1 MPLADGWIVPAWP
14 VAANVRTLS
23 TTRAGGASR
32 GPYAG
37 LNLATRVGDDPRAVD
52 GNRAALRR
60 HLPSDPVWLEQ
71 VHGVDVVEAE
81 LAASQSAPVRA
92 DGAVAR
98 TRRRVC
104 AVLTADCL
112 PVVLATRGGDV
123 VGIAHA
129 GWRGLASGVI
139 EATLERMATP
149 PAEVVAWLGP
159 GISQAAYEVG
169 QEVYAAFVARD
180 AGARDAFQPGAAGKY
195 RADLYALARR
205 RLGAAGVSEVH
216 GGGYCTYGEP
226 ERFYSYRRD
235 RTTGRMATLVWID

>member
-1 MPLADGWIVPAWP
+1 MPPAHGWIIPDWP
-14 VAANVRTLS
+14 VAASVRAMA

-32 GPYAG
+32 GAYAR
-37 LNLATRVGDDPRAVD
+37 LNLATRVGDEPRTVES
-52 GNRAALRR
+52 NRAALRR

-71 VHGVDVVEAE
+71 VHGTKVVDAE
-81 LAASQSAPVRA
+81 DAASQSLPVRA
-92 DGAVAR
+92 DGAVTR
-98 TRRRVC
+98 TRRRIC

-112 PVVLATRGGDV
+112 PVLLASRAGDV

-139 EATLERMATP
+139 EATLQRMAVP
-149 PAEVVAWLGP
+149 PADVMAWLGP
-159 GISQAAYEVG
+159 GISQSAYEVG
-169 QEVYAAFVARD
+169 QDVYDAFVGRD
-180 AGARDAFQPGAAGKY
+180 AGAREAFRPAAPG
-195 RADLYALARR
+195 RFQADLYALARR
-205 RLGAAGVSEVH
+205 RLGAAGVASVH